1 MSTDF
6 PVTLGLP
13 VVLVALAA
21 LVGGAAWFSDAYR
34 SLRLRR
40 AYRDLRTR
48 SLDELRDG
56 LVRVRGKVSLAG
68 PLFSPL
74 GGRPCAGFVLEAHGV
89 GSEVRGS
96 VRELR
101 AFELRDGDQVA
112 RVDAARGEWALPV
125 SREREFAPG
134 EALGANLEALLDRH
148 PELAWLRRRGGGL
161 RLVERALHHQAQVE
175 VIAWADRAHEA
186 AHAEVYEEQLRTGT
200 DGGAVARTFASA
212 VTEFSEPVCDWRL
225 SDADGLPLQL
235 IAAGAPAQALRVPS
249 IVRTWGVTLG
259 PVLALA
265 GLLVLAR
272 LAGSVMAVR

>member
-1 MSTDF
+1 MSADF

-13 VVLVALAA
+13 AVLVALAA
-21 LVGGAAWFSDAYR
+21 LVGGAAWFADAYR
-34 SLRLRR
+34 ALRLRR
-40 AYRDLRTR
+40 AHRDLRAR
-48 SLDELRDG
+48 ALDDLRDG
-56 LVRVRGKVSLAG
+56 LVRVRGKVALAG

-89 GSEVRGS
+89 DAEVRGS

-101 AFELRDGDQVA
+101 AFELRDGGHVA
-112 RVDAARGEWALPV
+112 RVEAARGEWALPV
-125 SREREFAPG
+125 SRERTFAAG
-134 EALGANLEALLDRH
+134 EPLGANLEALLDRQ
-148 PELAWLRRRGGGL
+148 PELAWLRRRGGAI
-161 RLVERALHHQAQVE
+161 RLVERALHHQADVE

-200 DGGAVARTFASA
+200 DGGPVRGAALHTEALSAS
-212 VTEFSEPVCDWRL
+212 CDWRL

-235 IAAGAPAQALRVPS
+235 IAGGAPAQALRVPS
-249 IVRTWGVTLG
+249 ALRTWGVVAG

-272 LAGSVMAVR
+272 LAGAVMAVR

>member
-1 MSTDF
+1 MSADF

-21 LVGGAAWFSDAYR
+21 LVGGAAWFADAYR
-34 SLRLRR
+34 ALRLRR
-40 AYRDLRTR
+40 AHRELRAR
-48 SLDELRDG
+48 ALADLRDG
-56 LVRVRGKVSLAG
+56 LVRVRGKVALAG

-89 GSEVRGS
+89 DAPVRGS

-125 SREREFAPG
+125 SRERTFAPG
-134 EALGANLEALLDRH
+134 EPLGANLEALLDRN
-148 PELAWLRRRGGGL
+148 PELAWLRRRGGSL
-161 RLVERALHHQAQVE
+161 RLVERALHHLEQVE
-175 VIAWADRAHEA
+175 IIAWADRSHEA
-186 AHAEVYEEQLRTGT
+186 AHAEVYDEQLRTGT
-200 DGGAVARTFASA
+200 DGAAASRA
-212 VTEFSEPVCDWRL
+212 YTQAATSESFCDWRL
-225 SDADGLPLQL
+225 SDTDGLPLQL
-235 IAAGAPAQALRVPS
+235 IADGASAQAVRVPS
-249 IVRTWGVTLG
+249 ALRTWGVAAG

-272 LAGSVMAVR
+272 LAGAVMEVR